1 MSINKSKI
9 LSLGSGQS
17 NFLSRLY
24 ADLKG
29 NIANLS
35 FTIDNYNDLSKTV
48 DSFKN
53 SIFENKLDLQVVSV
67 RNKEL
72 IISILKVFFNKAFLI
87 IFFFELKNKKSLVH
101 SLKIVKRNAIYLAVA
116 KQFIRNQNYS
126 LYHFHFCVP
135 FNLRFIHYLPK
146 NSKIICSFWGSDLY
160 RRNSKEDIFYVKL
173 ALQKTSVIT
182 VHTPE
187 MKRDLLKKYDINIK
201 SKIHLARK
209 PPNTKVFDCILTTT
223 QQEIRNLKL
232 KLAIPLEN
240 KIITVGYNAFEENN
254 HLEILKHLYKIQK
267 PIRSNI
273 TIILPLAYGRKEE
286 YLQKLKYEADRYVD
300 MHIIFYND
308 FLNSKELALLRMIS
322 NIQIQMPVSDAL
334 SHSITEVLFTG
345 NDVIAGS
352 WLPYQFYNRIGVKL
366 YFIEEFSDLPKKVI
380 ELINQN
386 KKPNSEIT
394 SIQNIITENFCSKTT
409 VKPWVS
415 LYKKLLNFT

>member
-24 ADLKG
+24 TDLKTH
-29 NIANLS
+29 ITNLS

-48 DSFKN
+48 NSFNN
-53 SIFENKLDLQVVSV
+53 SIFENKLDLQLVSV
-67 RNKEL
+67 RKIEL
-72 IISILKVFFNKAFLI
+72 IISILKVFFNKAFLT
-87 IFFFELKNKKSLVH
+87 IFFFELRNKKSFVH

-160 RRNSKEDIFYVKL
+160 RRNSKEDVFYVKL
-173 ALQKTSVIT
+173 ALQKTSAIT
-182 VHTPE
+182 VHTAE
-187 MKRDLLKKYDINIK
+187 MMQDLLNKYDIKIK
-201 SKIHLARK
+201 PKIHLARK
-209 PPNTKVFDCILTTT
+209 PPNTKVFDYILTIT
-223 QQEIRNLKL
+223 QQDIRNLKV
-232 KLAIPLEN
+232 KLGIPFEN

-254 HLEILKHLYKIQK
+254 HLEILKCLYKIRK
-267 PIRSNI
+267 SIRSKI
-273 TIILPLAYGRKEE
+273 TIILPLSYGRKEE
-286 YLQKLKYEADRYVD
+286 YLQKLKNEADRYID
-300 MHIIFYND
+300 MHIVFYND
-308 FLNSKELALLRMIS
+308 FLNSKDLALLRKIS

-345 NDVIAGS
+345 NNVIAGS
-352 WLPYQFYNRIGVKL
+352 WLPYQFYDRIGVKL
-366 YFIEEFSDLPKKVI
+366 YFIEQFSDIPKKVI

-386 KKPNSEIT
+386 KKTKSEIR

-415 LYKKLLNFT
+415 LYKKLLNFK